1 MAAQPH
7 VMTGYRVLDFTQ
19 VVAGPTATRLLA
31 EMGAEVIKVEL
42 APIGDMTRILPVI
55 RNGRS
60 SYFLQQNRGK
70 KSLCLDVRKPEAQQ
84 ILEALVR
91 HCDVLVENYS
101 AGVIGR
107 MGLSWERVHELN
119 PRLVMCS
126 ISGFGQSG
134 PLSTKPGYDPVAAAY
149 AGVLDLIGYP
159 DGRPLFPQLALG
171 DGATGVHALAAI
183 STALLHRERSGEG
196 QFLDISLLDSY
207 FHMHDV
213 AVNSYSGS
221 AGSFV
226 PKRSGHHHLVLHPLG
241 IYRGRGDDEFYMLV
255 VPPLRWAAFCELLE
269 RPELAEDPRFATN
282 DARMAHHEALVDI
295 IEGWLR
301 AQPSREVI
309 LAKME
314 EAHFAFAPVLSVPE
328 AMRHPHFIERRLIRR
343 VPDRCFGEIDIPG
356 MPLRFSAFPHELEL
370 EAPHLGEH
378 NRSVL
383 GGILGMADR
392 EIDVLETGGVLHAKV
407 PKAILD

>member
-1 MAAQPH
+1 MAAQRH
-7 VMTGYRVLDFTQ
+7 IMNGYRVLDFTQ
-19 VVAGPTATRLLA
+19 VVAGPTTTRLLA

-55 RNGRS
+55 KNGRS

-70 KSLCLDVRKPEAQQ
+70 KSLCLNVRKPRARQL
-84 ILEALVR
+84 LEDLVR

-126 ISGFGQSG
+126 ISGFGQTG
-134 PLSTKPGYDPVAAAY
+134 PLSTKPGYDAVAAAY

-159 DGRPLFPQLALG
+159 DGRPLFPQLAIG
-171 DGATGVHALAAI
+171 DGTTGVHALAAI
-183 STALLHRERSGEG
+183 STALLYRERSGEG
-196 QFLDISLLDSY
+196 QYLDISLLDSY
-207 FHMHDV
+207 FHQHDV

-221 AGSFV
+221 GGAFM
-226 PKRSGHHHLVLHPLG
+226 PKRSGHHHFVLHPLG
-241 IYRGRGDDEFYMLV
+241 IYQGRGDDEFYMLV
-255 VPPLRWAAFCELLE
+255 VPPLRWAAFCELIE

-282 DARMAHHEALVDI
+282 DARMANHGELVNA
-295 IEGWLR
+295 IEDWLR
-301 AQPSREVI
+301 AQPSRDVI
-309 LAKME
+309 VAKME

-328 AMRHPHFIERRLIRR
+328 AMRHPHFIERRLIRK
-343 VPDRCFGEIDIPG
+343 VPDRCFGEIEIPG
-356 MPLRFSAFPHELEL
+356 MPLRFSTFPQELEL

-378 NRSVL
+378 NRAVL
-383 GGILGMADR
+383 GELLAMGEAEIAALEADN
-392 EIDVLETGGVLHAKV
+392 VLHAEV
-407 PKAILD
+407 PAAGTA

>member
-19 VVAGPTATRLLA
+19 VVAGPTTTRLLA

-42 APIGDMTRILPVI
+42 APLGDMTRQLPVLK
-55 RNGRS
+55 NGRS

-70 KSLCLDVRKPEAQQ
+70 KSLCLDPRKAEARQL
-84 ILEALVR
+84 LEGLVR
-91 HCDVLVENYS
+91 HCDVLIENFS
-101 AGVIGR
+101 AGVIDR
-107 MGLSWERVHELN
+107 LGLSWARVHELN

-126 ISGFGQSG
+126 ISGFGQAG
-134 PLSTKPGYDPVAAAY
+134 PLSTKPGYDAVAAAY

-159 DGRPLFPQLALG
+159 DGYPLFPQLAIG
-171 DGATGVHALAAI
+171 DGTTGMHALAAI
-183 STALLHRERSGEG
+183 SIALLNRERSGEG

-207 FHMHDV
+207 FHQHDL

-221 AGSFV
+221 DGAFV
-226 PKRSGHHHLVLHPLG
+226 PRRSGHHHQVLHPLG
-241 IYRGRGDDEFYMLV
+241 IYRGRGADEFYMLV
-255 VPPLRWAAFCELLE
+255 VPPMRWAAFCELIE
-269 RPELAEDPRFATN
+269 RPELATDPRFATN
-282 DARMAHHEALVDI
+282 EARMAHHAELVDA
-295 IEGWLR
+295 IEAWLC
-301 AQPSREVI
+301 AQPSRDVI

-328 AMRHPHFIERRLIRR
+328 AMQHPHFIERRIVRR
-343 VPDRCFGEIDIPG
+343 VTDRCFGEIDLPG

-378 NRSVL
+378 NRAVL
-383 GGILGMADR
+383 R
-392 EIDVLETGGVLHAKV
+392 DVLDLGDDRIAALEAAGVLHARM
-407 PKAILD
+407 PEAILD

>member
-1 MAAQPH
+1 MAAQRH
-7 VMTGYRVLDFTQ
+7 VMDGYRVLDFTQ
-19 VVAGPTATRLLA
+19 VVAGPTTTRLMA

-42 APIGDMTRILPVI
+42 APIGDMTRILPVLK
-55 RNGRS
+55 NGRS

-70 KSLCLDVRKPEAQQ
+70 KSLCVDVRKPGATQV
-84 ILEALVR
+84 LENLVR

-134 PLSTKPGYDPVAAAY
+134 PLSTKPGYDAVAAAY
-149 AGVLDLIGYP
+149 AGVLDLIGYA
-159 DGRPLFPQLALG
+159 DGFPLFPQLAIG
-171 DGATGVHALAAI
+171 DGTTGVHALAAI

-207 FHMHDV
+207 FHQHDV
-213 AVNSYSGS
+213 AVNSYSASDG
-221 AGSFV
+221 AFL
-226 PKRSGHHHLVLHPLG
+226 PRRSGHHHLVLHPLG

-255 VPPLRWAAFCELLE
+255 VPPLRWAAFCALIE
-269 RPELAEDPRFATN
+269 RPELAQDPRFATN
-282 DARMAHHEALVDI
+282 EARMAHHEALVDI

-314 EAHFAFAPVLSVPE
+314 EAHFAIAPVLSVPE

-343 VPDRCFGEIDIPG
+343 VPDRCFGEIEIPG
-356 MPLRFSAFPHELEL
+356 MPLRFSAFPQELEL

-378 NRSVL
+378 NRAVL
-383 GGILGMADR
+383 GGLLELTAA
-392 EIDVLETGGVLHAKV
+392 EIDALERTGVLHARV
-407 PKAILD
+407 PEAILD

>member
-1 MAAQPH
+1 M
-7 VMTGYRVLDFTQ
+7 
-19 VVAGPTATRLLA
+19 
-31 EMGAEVIKVEL
+31 
-42 APIGDMTRILPVI
+42 
-55 RNGRS
+55 S
-60 SYFLQQNRGK
+60 
-70 KSLCLDVRKPEAQQ
+70 
-84 ILEALVR
+84 
-91 HCDVLVENYS
+91 
-101 AGVIGR
+101 
-107 MGLSWERVHELN
+107 
-119 PRLVMCS
+119 
-126 ISGFGQSG
+126 
-134 PLSTKPGYDPVAAAY
+134 PVACWPMAR
-149 AGVLDLIGYP
+149 L
-159 DGRPLFPQLALG
+159 RK
-171 DGATGVHALAAI
+171 
-183 STALLHRERSGEG
+183 S
-196 QFLDISLLDSY
+196 
-207 FHMHDV
+207 
-213 AVNSYSGS
+213 
-221 AGSFV
+221 
-226 PKRSGHHHLVLHPLG
+226 
-241 IYRGRGDDEFYMLV
+241 
-255 VPPLRWAAFCELLE
+255 PLRWAAFCELLE